1 MLEKSS
7 IHRPVFFS
15 SIFIICCLTLLGV
28 VWPLSTEQFFSE
40 LQNTM
45 IHYTGWLYILGV
57 AIFLIFLVFLM
68 VSRFGDIKLGLDHD
82 EPDFSMQT
90 WISML
95 FSAGM
100 GIGLMFYGVA
110 EPLMHFLAPPVGEPA
125 SIHVAKEALKIT
137 FFHWG
142 LHAWAIYAIVA
153 LSLAYFSYR
162 HNLPLLPRSA
172 LHPLIGNKI
181 YGPIG
186 HTVDS
191 FAVIGTMFGIATSLG
206 ISATQVNT
214 GLNHLFGVPINHFMQ
229 VLIIVAITICATV
242 SVVSGLSKGIK
253 KLSNLNMGLAIFLV
267 LLMLCVGPT
276 IDILKAFVQ
285 NTGKYFS
292 DLVHITFNLYAYQKK
307 EDWLG
312 GWTLFYWSWWVSWS
326 PFVGIFIARISKG
339 RTIREFLMGVL
350 FVPSLFAFFWF
361 TVFGNTAIDMVLNN
375 TDLQLKSLINTN
387 LPVALFV
394 FFEHF
399 PFSQLLSMLA
409 LLLMITFF
417 VSSSDSGSLVIDTL
431 TSKHDRKS
439 PAWQR
444 IFWAVSEGIIA
455 AVLLYMGGLEA
466 LQTLTITSAFPLL
479 LILFIYCFSLFKTLS
494 TDYLLLT
501 NTQDHPTMQYAKAS
515 VSWKD
520 QVANLS
526 HYPKTKESK
535 NFLQTIGLIALEELS
550 VEMNKQGLNT
560 YVEQKDATNIRLAV
574 LKEGVE
580 DFYYGIELREF
591 VLPDYVDENHKNY
604 FRAEV
609 FLLRGGQQY
618 NVMGYTKE
626 QIIADVISQ
635 YQRHMQFIYLTTS
648 EEATT

>member
-15 SIFIICCLTLLGV
+15 STLIICCLTLLGAI
-28 VWPLSTEQFFSE
+28 WPLSTEQFFAK

-68 VSRFGDIKLGLDHD
+68 FSRFGEIKLGMDHE
-82 EPDFSMQT
+82 EPNFSLKT

-110 EPLMHFLAPPVGEPA
+110 EPLMHFLEPPVGEPA
-125 SIHVAKEALKIT
+125 SIAIAKEALKIT

-162 HNLPLLPRSA
+162 HHLPLLPRAA

-186 HTVDS
+186 DMIDS

-206 ISATQVNT
+206 ISATQVNS
-214 GLNHLFGVPINHFMQ
+214 GLNYLFDVPINHLTQ
-229 VLIIVAITICATV
+229 VCIILIITLCATL
-242 SVVSGLSKGIK
+242 SVVSGLNKGIK

-276 IDILKAFVQ
+276 INILKAFVQ
-285 NTGKYFS
+285 NTGNYFS

-307 EDWLG
+307 EEWLG

-339 RTIREFLMGVL
+339 RTIREFLIGVL

-361 TVFGNTAIDMVLNN
+361 TVFGNSAIELVLSDSQDQMMSMIKN
-375 TDLQLKSLINTN
+375 N

-399 PFSQLLSMLA
+399 PFSQLLSILS
-409 LLLMITFF
+409 LVLMVTFF

-431 TSKHDRKS
+431 TSKHDSIS
-439 PAWQR
+439 PTWQR
-444 IFWAVSEGIIA
+444 VFWAVSEGVIA
-455 AVLLYMGGLEA
+455 AVLLYMGGLHA
-466 LQTLTITSAFPLL
+466 LQTLTITSSFPLL
-479 LILFIYCFSLFKTLS
+479 LIIFVYCYSLFKTLS
-494 TDYLLLT
+494 TDYLLQT
-501 NTQDHPTMQYAKAS
+501 NVQDHPTMQYTKAS
-515 VSWKD
+515 VPWRD

-526 HYPKTKESK
+526 HYPKTKESN
-535 NFLQTIGLIALEELS
+535 NFLHKTVLTALEELS
-550 VEMNKQGLNT
+550 AEMNLQGLNT
-560 YVEQKDATNIRLAV
+560 YVDHKDETNIRLTV

-635 YQRHMQFIYLTTS
+635 YQRHMQFIYLTTN
-648 EEATT
+648 EEANS